1 MRSAAVFRAQDMI
14 GNKFELCQATSKT
27 VRFLQGSTQDTQR
40 FIALAFNKIAI
51 GPVTEVLPPPSPE
64 LL

>member
-1 MRSAAVFRAQDMI
+1 MI

-27 VRFLQGSTQDTQR
+27 ARSLQGSTQDTQR
-40 FIALAFNKIAI
+40 FIALDKIAI